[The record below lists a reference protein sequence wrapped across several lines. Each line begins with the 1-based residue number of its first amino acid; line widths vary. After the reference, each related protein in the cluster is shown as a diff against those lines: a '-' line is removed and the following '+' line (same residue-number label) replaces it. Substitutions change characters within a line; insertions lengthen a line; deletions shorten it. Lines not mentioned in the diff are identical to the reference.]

1 MPLSLLRAA
10 TSLVG
15 NRWAKPLIYVALAV
29 LLIVGV
35 GVVKCTYDNH
45 IIEQHEAERDAI
57 VERSARQASE
67 GATAKSDTA
76 REQEALRQAEIAKDA
91 HNAKQSPESN
101 NPAGPVSS
109 AVLERLRE
117 QQDRKSTRLNSSHSC
132 EYSMPSSA

>member
-76 REQEALRQAEIAKDA
+76 RSEEHTSELPYLMCSYYAFFCFKK
-91 HNAKQSPESN
+91 NMN
-101 NPAGPVSS
+101 N
-109 AVLERLRE
+109 
-117 QQDRKSTRLNSSHSC
+117 NI
-132 EYSMPSSA
+132 

>member
-1 MPLSLLRAA
+1 MPLSLLRVA

-91 HNAKQSPESN
+91 HNAKQSPE
-101 NPAGPVSS
+101 
-109 AVLERLRE
+109 R
-117 QQDRKSTRLNSSHSC
+117 DRKSTRLKSSH
-132 EYSMPSSA
+132 